1 MDIKQI
7 KQSITADN
15 YEMSQ
20 HALERAL
27 ERDIWKEDIE
37 HAIIHGEIIE
47 EYEDDKPYPSCL
59 IYGKDKKGTP
69 IHVVC
74 AFSPII
80 RIITIYS
87 PHEDKWINYK
97 RRK

>member
-1 MDIKQI
+1 MDLKKIQESIK
-7 KQSITADN
+7 TDN

-37 HAIIHGEIIE
+37 NAIIHGEIIE
-47 EYEDDKPYPSCL
+47 EYKEDKP
-59 IYGKDKKGTP
+59 
-69 IHVVC
+69 
-74 AFSPII
+74 AI
-80 RIITIYS
+80 RVITIYR
-87 PHEDKWINYK
+87 PDENKWIDYK